1 MSDFSDDPDSA
12 HKFGIE
18 VVSQLCSTLIDSG
31 APPIH
36 FYTMNQAEPMR
47 TIARNIGLLK
57 GGNND
62 AGDQALHQAVA

>member
-1 MSDFSDDPDSA
+1 
-12 HKFGIE
+12 

-62 AGDQALHQAVA
+62 AGDQALHKAVA